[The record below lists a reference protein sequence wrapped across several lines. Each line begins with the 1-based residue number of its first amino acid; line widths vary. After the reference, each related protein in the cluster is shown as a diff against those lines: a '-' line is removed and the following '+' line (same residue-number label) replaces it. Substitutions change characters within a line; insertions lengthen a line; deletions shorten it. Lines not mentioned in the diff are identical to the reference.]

1 MFCDI
6 CCCHGHHVGDCPNE
20 VAKAVRDGLPPT
32 KPNRVLEIPRSVL
45 SGDQGQK
52 EFKRVCFENG
62 IYLDPQGPT
71 YIPVPTRR
79 SILKEYANCLQ
90 PPKMILY
97 K

>member
-1 MFCDI
+1 VD
-6 CCCHGHHVGDCPNE
+6 DCPNE
-20 VAKAVRDGLPPT
+20 VVKAVRAGLQPT

-52 EFKRVCFENG
+52 DFKRVCLEIG

-71 YIPVPTRR
+71 YIPVSGRR

-90 PPKMILY
+90 PPKMIVY

>member
-1 MFCDI
+1 VD
-6 CCCHGHHVGDCPNE
+6 DCPNE
-20 VAKAVRDGLPPT
+20 VVKAVRAGLQPT

-52 EFKRVCFENG
+52 DFKRVCLEIG

-71 YIPVPTRR
+71 YIPVSGRR

-90 PPKMILY
+90 PPKMIMY